1 MNDDTYKRWIATIKA
16 AAQTQM
22 EQGMLGVLAA
32 KTGIP
37 EGRLRDWL
45 EKKTIDDPMH
55 GELTALH
62 KALCPPEEQTNV
74 VSETEKQRD
83 EELAKSERGRKFY
96 TRTDRLSSF
105 DESD

>member
-1 MNDDTYKRWIATIKA
+1 MSDDTYKRWIATIKA
-16 AAQTQM
+16 TARIQM

-32 KTGIP
+32 KTNIP
-37 EGRLRDWL
+37 EGRLRDWI
-45 EKKTIDDPMH
+45 EKKTIDDLMH

-62 KALCPPEEQTNV
+62 KALCPPEEQANV
-74 VSETEKQRD
+74 VSESEEQRN
-83 EELAKSERGRKFY
+83 EELAKSNRSGKFY